1 MDSQVDTQVEDI
13 LIRSR
18 NTVLEILTSRGYDV
32 SLYSNIAPD
41 QLVTLMD
48 KPRAL
53 DIYVPKKEGSAA
65 PCPRAVVVH
74 VLQGRINPKQL
85 PGFIESLFTIPA
97 DGKGTTKVETT
108 DDIIVLINE
117 PWNEAFDKESL
128 SQWQT
133 RRIRITFFLI
143 KQLVVNPSRHVLV
156 PPHRKLTYE
165 ESEKAMLRLHITSR
179 IQMPQIKIG
188 DIQAKILGLVPGDV
202 IIVDR
207 PSATAGISQVLRNCS
222 S

>member
-53 DIYVPKKEGSAA
+53 DIYVPKTEGSAA

-74 VLQGRINPKQL
+74 VLQDRIKQKL
-85 PGFIESLFTIPA
+85 TGFIEKLFTNPA
-97 DGKGTTKVETT
+97 DGKDTTKVETT

-133 RRIRITFFLI
+133 RRIRITFFQI

-156 PPHRKLTYE
+156 PPHRKLTDE
-165 ESEKAMLRLHITSR
+165 ESEKALRRWHITSR
-179 IQMPQIKIG
+179 IQLPQIKMC

-222 S
+222 P